1 MLKKLLTMFIIIG
14 LVFSTDYTEQE
25 KRDLSQEAMMKMAGE
40 IFKVAMK
47 AKREFQSNQLREELI
62 EKNQQI
68 SKLNDKVKLLQ
79 VARSVG
85 GESTKEVKLKINEMV
100 REIDKCIAQINR

>member
-1 MLKKLLTMFIIIG
+1 MKDISILVNGVKKKAEKLIEKHALL
-14 LVFSTDYTEQE
+14 VE
-25 KRDLSQEAMMKMAGE
+25 KNEKLSSELEK
-40 IFKVAMK
+40 I
-47 AKREFQSNQLREELI
+47 NEELT

-68 SKLNDKVKLLQ
+68 LELNNKIKLLKI
-79 VARSVG
+79 AGSVG

>member
-1 MLKKLLTMFIIIG
+1 MKDISSLVSGIRKKTEK
-14 LVFSTDYTEQE
+14 LVAKQAVLVEGNE
-25 KRDLSQEAMMKMAGE
+25 KLSNE
-40 IFKVAMK
+40 IEKI
-47 AKREFQSNQLREELI
+47 REELT

-68 SKLNDKVKLLQ
+68 SELNDKVKLLRI
-79 VARSVG
+79 AGSVGG

>member
-1 MLKKLLTMFIIIG
+1 MKDISNLVSGVRKKTEKLVAKQALLI
-14 LVFSTDYTEQE
+14 E
-25 KRDLSQEAMMKMAGE
+25 KNEKLSNEVTR
-40 IFKVAMK
+40 I
-47 AKREFQSNQLREELI
+47 REELT

-68 SKLNDKVKLLQ
+68 SELNDKVKLLKI
-79 VARSVG
+79 AGSVGG

>member
-1 MLKKLLTMFIIIG
+1 MKDISDLVSGIRKKAERLIEKQLLLKEKNEILSNEIDKIKLELT
-14 LVFSTDYTEQE
+14 
-25 KRDLSQEAMMKMAGE
+25 
-40 IFKVAMK
+40 
-47 AKREFQSNQLREELI
+47 

-68 SKLNDKVKLLQ
+68 SDLNDRVKLLKI
-79 VARSVG
+79 AGSVG

>member
-1 MLKKLLTMFIIIG
+1 MKDISILVSGVRKKAERLISKQILL
-14 LVFSTDYTEQE
+14 EE
-25 KRDLSQEAMMKMAGE
+25 KNEKLSNE
-40 IFKVAMK
+40 IDQIKI
-47 AKREFQSNQLREELI
+47 ELT

-68 SKLNDKVKLLQ
+68 SELSDKVKLLKI
-79 VARSVG
+79 AGSVGG

>member
-1 MLKKLLTMFIIIG
+1 MKDISNLVSGIRKKTEKLVAKQTTLIEKNEKLSDEVEKIRKELT
-14 LVFSTDYTEQE
+14 
-25 KRDLSQEAMMKMAGE
+25 
-40 IFKVAMK
+40 
-47 AKREFQSNQLREELI
+47 

-68 SKLNDKVKLLQ
+68 LELNNKVKLLRI
-79 VARSVG
+79 AGGVG

>member
-1 MLKKLLTMFIIIG
+1 MKDISLLVRAVRQKAKKLIDKQL
-14 LVFSTDYTEQE
+14 LLEE
-25 KRDLSQEAMMKMAGE
+25 KNEKLSIE
-40 IFKVAMK
+40 IDQIK
-47 AKREFQSNQLREELI
+47 LELA

-68 SKLNDKVKLLQ
+68 SGLNDKVKLLK
-79 VARSVG
+79 VAGSVG

>member
-1 MLKKLLTMFIIIG
+1 MKDISDLVSGIRKKAERLIEKQSLLKEKNETLSNEIEKIKLELT
-14 LVFSTDYTEQE
+14 
-25 KRDLSQEAMMKMAGE
+25 
-40 IFKVAMK
+40 
-47 AKREFQSNQLREELI
+47 

-68 SKLNDKVKLLQ
+68 SDLNDRVKLLKI
-79 VARSVG
+79 AGSVG

>member
-1 MLKKLLTMFIIIG
+1 MKDISVLVSGVRKKAERLIEKQILLI
-14 LVFSTDYTEQE
+14 E
-25 KRDLSQEAMMKMAGE
+25 KNETLYIE
-40 IFKVAMK
+40 IDKIK
-47 AKREFQSNQLREELI
+47 LELT

-68 SKLNDKVKLLQ
+68 LDLNNKVKLLKI
-79 VARSVG
+79 AGSVG